1 MDTYKL
7 DACNRTALL
16 TLAGNSRIIHLL
28 WFADA
33 VQEVEDV
40 EIDGHLEMSEFFSSL
55 VGVLINRYLKSPG
68 DGDDVY
74 LLCRDVSEL

>member
-7 DACNRTALL
+7 DGCNRTALL

-33 VQEVEDV
+33 VHELEDV
-40 EIDGHLEMSEFFSSL
+40 EKHAHLEMSEFFSSL

-74 LLCRDVSEL
+74 LLCRDLSVL